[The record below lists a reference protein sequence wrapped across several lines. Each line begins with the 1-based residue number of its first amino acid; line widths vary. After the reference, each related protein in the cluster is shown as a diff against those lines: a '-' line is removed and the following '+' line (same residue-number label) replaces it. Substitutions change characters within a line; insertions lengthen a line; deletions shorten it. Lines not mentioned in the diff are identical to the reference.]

1 MELMC
6 VTSQLTADNLSLDF
20 QTVTVSYLC
29 NSIKILVDTMG
40 GDTQIL
46 EPLGAVNLA
55 HTEWGESVG

>member
-1 MELMC
+1 MC

-46 EPLGAVNLA
+46 EPLGAANLA
-55 HTEWGESVG
+55 HTEWGESVA

>member
-1 MELMC
+1 MC

-40 GDTQIL
+40 GDTQIF